1 MDRFEDVVLTTRI
14 RFARNIKGKKFTN
27 NMSSHEKEDLLMY
40 IKDKLKN
47 DYSVLKLSDIDDI
60 TKKSLVET
68 HTISKELINED
79 NSAIIHDEKNNIV
92 VMINE
97 EDHFR
102 IQAFANGFD
111 TEKTYKNIK
120 EADKKIASNIEYATN
135 KDYGYITACP
145 TCIGTGMRVS
155 VMLHLPSL
163 EKIYALDRVFSNIS
177 NLGIAIRGMYG
188 ENSNS
193 ECAIYQISNQ
203 KTIGMTEE
211 EIIKKVN
218 EVTSYLVKQER
229 KAREMLETRIEV
241 KDDILRSYGILKYAE
256 LISKKEAMRLLSNI
270 YLGINMNYIK
280 DIDLSNIKE
289 LMDEIGI
296 STLRKKLKDN
306 FSREEEN
313 IKRAQY
319 IKSKI

>member
-1 MDRFEDVVLTTRI
+1 MDKFEDVVLTTRI

-27 NMSSHEKEDLLMY
+27 NMSSHEKEDLLLQ

-47 DYSVLKLSDIDDI
+47 DYNVLRLSDIDDV
-60 TKKSLVET
+60 TKKSLVEI
-68 HTISKELINED
+68 HTISKELINEND
-79 NSAIIHDEKNNIV
+79 SAIIHDEKNNIV
-92 VMINE
+92 IMINE

-111 TEKTYKNIK
+111 TEETYRNIK
-120 EADKKIASNIEYATN
+120 EADKIISKNIEYAIN

-163 EKIYALDRVFSNIS
+163 EKIHALDRVFSNIS

-203 KTIGMTEE
+203 KTIGMTEKD
-211 EIIKKVN
+211 IIKKVN

-256 LISKKEAMRLLSNI
+256 LVSKKEAMRLLSNI
-270 YLGINMNYIK
+270 YLGINMKYIN
-280 DIDLSNIKE
+280 DIKLYNIKE
-289 LMDEIGI
+289 LMEEVGI
-296 STLRKKLKDN
+296 NTLRKKLKDN
-306 FSREEEN
+306 FSIEEEN
-313 IKRAQY
+313 IKRAEY

>member
-1 MDRFEDVVLTTRI
+1 MDKFEDVVLTTRI

-27 NMSSHEKEDLLMY
+27 NMSSHEKEDLLID

-47 DYSVLKLSDIDDI
+47 DYNVLKLSDIDDI

-68 HTISKELINED
+68 HTISKELINEQD
-79 NSAIIHDEKNNIV
+79 SAIIHDDKNNIV
-92 VMINE
+92 IMINE

-111 TEKTYKNIK
+111 TVETYKNIK
-120 EADKKIASNIEYATN
+120 EVDKKISKNIEYAIN

-163 EKIYALDRVFSNIS
+163 EKIHALDRIFSNIS

-270 YLGINMNYIK
+270 YLGINMNYIN
-280 DIDLSNIKE
+280 DIELNSVKE
-289 LMDEIGI
+289 LMDEVGI
-296 STLRKKLKDN
+296 NTLRKKLKDN
-306 FSREEEN
+306 FSREDEN
-313 IKRAQY
+313 IKRAEY

>member
-1 MDRFEDVVLTTRI
+1 MDKFEDVVLTTRI

-27 NMSSHEKEDLLMY
+27 NMSSHEKEDLLLQ

-47 DYSVLKLSDIDDI
+47 DYNVLRLSDIDDV

-68 HTISKELINED
+68 HTISKELINEND
-79 NSAIIHDEKNNIV
+79 SAIIHDEKNSIV
-92 VMINE
+92 IMINE

-111 TEKTYKNIK
+111 TEETYRNIK
-120 EADKKIASNIEYATN
+120 EADKIISSNIEYAIN

-163 EKIYALDRVFSNIS
+163 EKIHALDRVFSNIS

-256 LISKKEAMRLLSNI
+256 LVSKKEAMRLLSNI
-270 YLGINMNYIK
+270 YLGINMKYIN
-280 DIDLSNIKE
+280 DIKLYNIKE
-289 LMDEIGI
+289 LMEEVGI
-296 STLRKKLKDN
+296 NTLRKKLKDN

-313 IKRAQY
+313 IKRAEY

>member
-1 MDRFEDVVLTTRI
+1 
-14 RFARNIKGKKFTN
+14 
-27 NMSSHEKEDLLMY
+27 
-40 IKDKLKN
+40 
-47 DYSVLKLSDIDDI
+47 
-60 TKKSLVET
+60 
-68 HTISKELINED
+68 
-79 NSAIIHDEKNNIV
+79 
-92 VMINE
+92 MINE

-111 TEKTYKNIK
+111 TEETYRNIK
-120 EADKKIASNIEYATN
+120 EADKIISKNIEYAIN

-163 EKIYALDRVFSNIS
+163 EKIHALDRVFSNIS

-211 EIIKKVN
+211 DIIKKVN

-256 LISKKEAMRLLSNI
+256 LVSKKEAMRLLSNI
-270 YLGINMNYIK
+270 YLGINMKYIN
-280 DIDLSNIKE
+280 DIKLYNIKE
-289 LMDEIGI
+289 LMEEVGI
-296 STLRKKLKDN
+296 NTLRKKLKDN
-306 FSREEEN
+306 FSIEEEN
-313 IKRAQY
+313 IRRAEY

>member
-1 MDRFEDVVLTTRI
+1 MDKFEDVVLTTRI

-27 NMSSHEKEDLLMY
+27 NMSSHEKEDLLLQ

-47 DYSVLKLSDIDDI
+47 DYNVLRLSDIDDV

-68 HTISKELINED
+68 HTISKELINEND
-79 NSAIIHDEKNNIV
+79 SAIIHDEKNNIV
-92 VMINE
+92 IMINE

-111 TEKTYKNIK
+111 TEETYRNIK
-120 EADKKIASNIEYATN
+120 EADKIISKNIEYAIN

-163 EKIYALDRVFSNIS
+163 EKIHALDRVFSNIS

-211 EIIKKVN
+211 DIIKKVN

-256 LISKKEAMRLLSNI
+256 LVSKKEAMRLLSNI
-270 YLGINMNYIK
+270 YLGINMKYIN
-280 DIDLSNIKE
+280 DIKLYNIKE
-289 LMDEIGI
+289 LMEEVGI
-296 STLRKKLKDN
+296 NTLRKKLKDN
-306 FSREEEN
+306 FSIEEEN
-313 IKRAQY
+313 IKRAEY

>member
-1 MDRFEDVVLTTRI
+1 MDKFEDVVLTTRI

-27 NMSSHEKEDLLMY
+27 NMSSHEKEDLLLQ

-47 DYSVLKLSDIDDI
+47 DYNVLRLSDIDDV

-68 HTISKELINED
+68 HTISKELINEN
-79 NSAIIHDEKNNIV
+79 NSAIIHDEKNSIV
-92 VMINE
+92 IMINE

-111 TEKTYKNIK
+111 TEETYRNIK
-120 EADKKIASNIEYATN
+120 EADKIISSNIEYAIN

-163 EKIYALDRVFSNIS
+163 EKIHALDRVFSNIS

-256 LISKKEAMRLLSNI
+256 LVSKKEAMRLLSNI
-270 YLGINMNYIK
+270 YLGINMKYIN
-280 DIDLSNIKE
+280 DIKLYNIKE
-289 LMDEIGI
+289 LMEEVGI
-296 STLRKKLKDN
+296 NTLRKKLKDN

-313 IKRAQY
+313 IKRAEY

>member
-163 EKIYALDRVFSNIS
+163 EKIHALDRVFSNIS

>member
-1 MDRFEDVVLTTRI
+1 MDKFEDVVLTTRI

-27 NMSSHEKEDLLMY
+27 NMSSHEKEDLLLQ

-47 DYSVLKLSDIDDI
+47 DYNVLRLSDIDDV
-60 TKKSLVET
+60 TKKSLVEI
-68 HTISKELINED
+68 HTISKELINEND
-79 NSAIIHDEKNNIV
+79 SAIIHDEKNNIV
-92 VMINE
+92 IMINE

-111 TEKTYKNIK
+111 TEETYRNIK
-120 EADKKIASNIEYATN
+120 EADKIISKNIEYAIN

-163 EKIYALDRVFSNIS
+163 EKIHALDRVFSNIS

-203 KTIGMTEE
+203 KTIGMTEKD
-211 EIIKKVN
+211 IIKKVN

-256 LISKKEAMRLLSNI
+256 LVSKKEAMRLLSNI
-270 YLGINMNYIK
+270 YLGINMKYIN
-280 DIDLSNIKE
+280 DIKLYNIKE
-289 LMDEIGI
+289 LMEEVGI
-296 STLRKKLKDN
+296 NTLRKKLKDN
-306 FSREEEN
+306 FLIEEEN
-313 IKRAQY
+313 IRRAEY

>member
-1 MDRFEDVVLTTRI
+1 MDKFEDVVLTTRI

-27 NMSSHEKEDLLMY
+27 NMSSHEKEDLLLQ

-47 DYSVLKLSDIDDI
+47 DYNVLRLSDIDDV

-68 HTISKELINED
+68 HTISKELINE
-79 NSAIIHDEKNNIV
+79 NYSAIIHDEKNNIV
-92 VMINE
+92 IMINE

-111 TEKTYKNIK
+111 TEETYRNIK
-120 EADKKIASNIEYATN
+120 EADKIISKNIEYAIN

-163 EKIYALDRVFSNIS
+163 EKIHALDRVFSNIS

-211 EIIKKVN
+211 DIIKKVN

-256 LISKKEAMRLLSNI
+256 LVSKKEAMRLLSNI
-270 YLGINMNYIK
+270 YLGINMKYIN
-280 DIDLSNIKE
+280 DIKLYNIKE
-289 LMDEIGI
+289 LMEEVGI
-296 STLRKKLKDN
+296 NTLRKKLKDN
-306 FSREEEN
+306 FSIEEEN
-313 IKRAQY
+313 IRRAEY

>member
-1 MDRFEDVVLTTRI
+1 MDKFEDVVLTTRI

-27 NMSSHEKEDLLMY
+27 NMSSHEKEDLLLQ

-47 DYSVLKLSDIDDI
+47 DYNVLRLSDIDDV
-60 TKKSLVET
+60 TKKSLVEI
-68 HTISKELINED
+68 HTISKELINEND
-79 NSAIIHDEKNNIV
+79 SAIIHDEKNNIV
-92 VMINE
+92 IMINE

-111 TEKTYKNIK
+111 TEETYRNIK
-120 EADKKIASNIEYATN
+120 EADKIISKNIEYAIN

-163 EKIYALDRVFSNIS
+163 EKIHALDRVFSNIS

-211 EIIKKVN
+211 DIIKKVN

-256 LISKKEAMRLLSNI
+256 LVSKKEAMRLLSNI
-270 YLGINMNYIK
+270 YLGINMKYIN
-280 DIDLSNIKE
+280 DIKLYNIKE
-289 LMDEIGI
+289 LMEEVEIN
-296 STLRKKLKDN
+296 TLRKKLKDN
-306 FSREEEN
+306 FSIEEEN
-313 IKRAQY
+313 IRRAEY

>member
-1 MDRFEDVVLTTRI
+1 MDKFEDVVLTTRI

-27 NMSSHEKEDLLMY
+27 NMSSHEKEDLLLQ

-47 DYSVLKLSDIDDI
+47 DYNVLRLSDIDDV
-60 TKKSLVET
+60 TKKSLVEI
-68 HTISKELINED
+68 HTISKELINEND
-79 NSAIIHDEKNNIV
+79 SAIIHDEKNNIV
-92 VMINE
+92 IMINE

-111 TEKTYKNIK
+111 TEETYRNIK
-120 EADKKIASNIEYATN
+120 EADKIISKNIEYAIN

-163 EKIYALDRVFSNIS
+163 EKIHALDRVFSNIS

-211 EIIKKVN
+211 DIIKKVN

-256 LISKKEAMRLLSNI
+256 LVSKKEAMRLLSNI
-270 YLGINMNYIK
+270 YLGINMKYIN
-280 DIDLSNIKE
+280 DIKLYNIKE
-289 LMDEIGI
+289 LMEEVGI
-296 STLRKKLKDN
+296 NTLRKKLKDN
-306 FSREEEN
+306 FSIEEEN
-313 IKRAQY
+313 IRRAEY

>member
-1 MDRFEDVVLTTRI
+1 MDKFEDVVLTTRI

-27 NMSSHEKEDLLMY
+27 NMSSHEKEDLLLQ

-47 DYSVLKLSDIDDI
+47 DYNVLRLSDIDDV
-60 TKKSLVET
+60 TKKSLVEI
-68 HTISKELINED
+68 HTLSKELINEND
-79 NSAIIHDEKNNIV
+79 SAIIHDEKNNIV
-92 VMINE
+92 IMINE

-111 TEKTYKNIK
+111 TEETYRNIK
-120 EADKKIASNIEYATN
+120 EADKIISKNIEYAIN

-163 EKIYALDRVFSNIS
+163 EKIHALDRVFSNIS

-211 EIIKKVN
+211 DIIKKVN

-256 LISKKEAMRLLSNI
+256 LVSKKEAMRLLSNI
-270 YLGINMNYIK
+270 YLGINMKYIN
-280 DIDLSNIKE
+280 DIKLYNIKE
-289 LMDEIGI
+289 LMEEVGI
-296 STLRKKLKDN
+296 NTLRKKLKDN
-306 FSREEEN
+306 FSIEEEN
-313 IKRAQY
+313 IRRAEY

>member
-1 MDRFEDVVLTTRI
+1 MDKFEDVVLTTRI

-27 NMSSHEKEDLLMY
+27 NMSSHEKEDLLLQ

-47 DYSVLKLSDIDDI
+47 DYNVLRLSDIDDV

-68 HTISKELINED
+68 HTISKELINE
-79 NSAIIHDEKNNIV
+79 NYSAIIHDEKNNIV
-92 VMINE
+92 IMINE

-111 TEKTYKNIK
+111 TEETYRNIK
-120 EADKKIASNIEYATN
+120 EADKIISKNIEYAIN

-163 EKIYALDRVFSNIS
+163 EKIHALDRVFSNIS

-211 EIIKKVN
+211 DIIKKVN

-256 LISKKEAMRLLSNI
+256 LVSKKEAMRLLSNI
-270 YLGINMNYIK
+270 YLGINMKYIN
-280 DIDLSNIKE
+280 DIKLYNIKE
-289 LMDEIGI
+289 LMEEVGI
-296 STLRKKLKDN
+296 NTLRKKLKDN
-306 FSREEEN
+306 FSIEEEN
-313 IKRAQY
+313 IKRAEY